1 MIFTPPPGGR
11 KEEDLGG
18 KASRDKGQRGERML
32 RDIFNFHGY
41 DTRRGDC
48 FRHEQDVEGLP
59 GIHVECKFKE
69 TLNLREAME
78 QAIAESEKKD
88 GGLPTVFHKKS
99 RQPWLVTMRIDDW
112 MKIYKAWEER
122 QRWDKKENQ

>member
-1 MIFTPPPGGR
+1 M
-11 KEEDLGG
+11 GG

-48 FRHEQDVEGLP
+48 FRHEADVIGLP
-59 GIHVECKFKE
+59 GIHVECKVVEK
-69 TLNLREAME
+69 LNVRKAYDQAVEEA
-78 QAIAESEKKD
+78 ARKD
-88 GGLPTVFHKKS
+88 GGIPAVFHKTS
-99 RQPWLVTMRIDDW
+99 RQPWLVTMQIDDW
-112 MKIYKAWEER
+112 MKLYKAWEER

>member
-11 KEEDLGG
+11 KEDNLGG

-32 RDIFNFHGY
+32 RDIFNYHGY
-41 DTRRGDC
+41 GTFRGDC

-59 GIHVECKFKE
+59 GIHVEAKFVEK
-69 TLNLREAME
+69 LSLRKAME
-78 QAIAESEKKD
+78 QSIAEAKEKD
-88 GGLPTVFHKKS
+88 GGLPAVFHKTS

-112 MKIYKAWEER
+112 MQIYKAWEER